1 MFRGQAARSLAI
13 ALAAAAITTIAAAAH
28 AQTLAPAIDRPG
40 SERQT
45 TQPSLRLVTLGGM
58 SLAISDENN
67 EINLWDFAGSSLGL
81 LGDRDST
88 SLDIFL
94 DSRSSSAHH
103 TFGPEDRQAQ
113 RSRALNLGMQAVG
126 RSPGKF
132 AAGLDAGVLS
142 TGAQFPIQDDIYL
155 DHSSSIPLGIP
166 TLNGVI
172 GGKIG
177 WGAHF
182 TFANESA
189 SDDRR
194 LESVD
199 GSSVDLENGEL
210 IESRTPFTPN
220 ENKTSVNGLGLG
232 VGYYGLKDAQIA
244 INWDRVKDHVRAQN
258 ENPRRIYETEE
269 RIKSDEFS
277 AAVIV
282 HPSWITAGV
291 QAGTRGFDS
300 KEEYRF
306 SLSGG
311 LNGPP
316 LSSRGDRLTHD
327 LEQKYLRV
335 RVALEPPALA
345 GLLVGAD
352 WNVRYDKL
360 DTAPATGT
368 GNFNDFMDEIAGD
381 TLGIV
386 PDIVQTRSELRHV
399 NGGLGVGYRVN
410 ERILVGLEGHA
421 YRSAFDGELTLAKQT
436 IKDIR
441 GGIEFVVSP
450 KWTGRIGGYHRAID
464 DNTYEEN
471 DESVSDAFTAG
482 VGWTKSSRYQLDAGF
497 ELGKRSTDYP
507 DPTDLNGSSF
517 RFVLYNRWAF

>member
-1 MFRGQAARSLAI
+1 MLRGQAARSLAI
-13 ALAAAAITTIAAAAH
+13 ALAAAAITTIAAVAH

-88 SLDIFL
+88 SLDVFL
-94 DSRSSSAHH
+94 DSRAASDRH
-103 TFGPEDRQAQ
+103 TFGNQDREAVHT
-113 RSRALNLGMQAVG
+113 RHFNVGLQAVG
-126 RSPGKF
+126 RNPGKF
-132 AAGLDAGVLS
+132 AAGLDAGYLS
-142 TGAQFPIQDDIYL
+142 TGAQFPVQDDIYL
-155 DHSSSIPLGIP
+155 DHSASIPLGIP

-172 GGKIG
+172 GGKFG
-177 WGAHF
+177 WGAHL
-182 TFANESA
+182 TFANEKA

-194 LESVD
+194 LESFD
-199 GSSVDLENGEL
+199 GTTVDLEDGEL

-220 ENKTSVNGLGLG
+220 ENKTSVNGFGLG
-232 VGYYGLKDAQIA
+232 VGYYGLKDVQFA
-244 INWDRVKDHVRAQN
+244 INWDRLKDHVRASN
-258 ENPRRIYETEE
+258 ENPRRVYETEE
-269 RIKSDEFS
+269 RITSDEFS
-277 AAVIV
+277 VAAIV
-282 HPSWITAGV
+282 SPSWINAGV
-291 QAGTRGFDS
+291 QAGKRGYDS

-316 LSSRGDRLTHD
+316 LSSRGDRLSND
-327 LEQKYLRV
+327 MEQKYLRV
-335 RVALEPPALA
+335 RVAVEPPAIA

-352 WNVRYDKL
+352 WNVRYDRL
-360 DTAPATGT
+360 DVTPATGA
-368 GNFNDFMDEIAGD
+368 GNFNDFMDDIASD

-386 PDIVQTRSELRHV
+386 PDIIQTRSELRHV

-410 ERILVGLEGHA
+410 PRILVGLEAHA
-421 YRSAFDGELTLAKQT
+421 YRSSFDGEQT
-436 IKDIR
+436 IQKQEIKDFR
-441 GGIEFVVSP
+441 GGIEFAVTSQ
-450 KWTGRIGGYHRAID
+450 WTGRVGGFHRTID
-464 DNTYEEN
+464 EDDHEPN
-471 DESVSDAFTAG
+471 DESVSNAFTAG
-482 VGWTKSSRYQLDAGF
+482 VGWSRSSRYQLDAGF

-507 DPTDLNGSSF
+507 DPTDRDGSTF

>member
-1 MFRGQAARSLAI
+1 MLRGQAARSLAI

-94 DSRSSSAHH
+94 DSRAASDRH
-103 TFGPEDRQAQ
+103 TFGPQDREAVHT
-113 RSRALNLGMQAVG
+113 RSLNLGMQAVG

-132 AAGLDAGVLS
+132 AAGLDAGYLS
-142 TGAQFPIQDDIYL
+142 SGAQFPVQDDIYI

-166 TLNGVI
+166 TFNGVI

-177 WGAHF
+177 WGAHL

-194 LESVD
+194 IDNFD
-199 GSSVDLENGEL
+199 GTTVDLDNGEL

-232 VGYYGLKDAQIA
+232 LGYYGLKDAQFA
-244 INWDRVKDHVRAQN
+244 VNWDRVKDHVRAQN
-258 ENPRRIYETEE
+258 ENPRRVYETEE

-277 AAVIV
+277 IAAIL
-282 HPSWITAGV
+282 HPSWITAGA
-291 QAGTRGFDS
+291 QAGKRGYDS
-300 KEEYRF
+300 NEEYRF

-327 LEQKYLRV
+327 LEQKYVRV
-335 RVALEPPALA
+335 RVALEPPAIE

-352 WNVRYDKL
+352 YNVRYDRL
-360 DTAPATGT
+360 DTAPATGA
-368 GNFNDFMDEIAGD
+368 GNFNDFMDQIATD

-386 PDIVQTRSELRHV
+386 PDVVATRSELRHV

-410 ERILVGLEGHA
+410 PRILVGLEGHA
-421 YRSAFDGELTLAKQT
+421 YRSAFDGEQTTSKQT

-441 GGIEFVVSP
+441 GGIEFAVSP
-450 KWTGRIGGYHRAID
+450 RWTGRIGGFHRAID
-464 DNTYEEN
+464 DNTYTEN
-471 DESVSDAFTAG
+471 DESVSNAFTAG
-482 VGWTKSSRYQLDAGF
+482 VGWMKSSRYQMDAGF
-497 ELGKRSTDYP
+497 ELGNRSTDYP
-507 DPTDLNGSSF
+507 DPTDLHGSTF